1 MSQSQVFNTEPQIQ
15 ALRLTIVHVIKCLYV
30 GMYVIRVGI
39 ITIFAP
45 FNFVVICGSQ
55 NKGHTNI
62 KGFTVLLLPLAWE
75 WSIGMGVL
83 VYLHISGITCS
94 NFTLFSVHI
103 NCDHSLVL

>member
-45 FNFVVICGSQ
+45 FNFVVMW
-55 NKGHTNI
+55 
-62 KGFTVLLLPLAWE
+62 LAK
-75 WSIGMGVL
+75 
-83 VYLHISGITCS
+83 
-94 NFTLFSVHI
+94 
-103 NCDHSLVL
+103 